1 MTIYARL
8 QKIPDTVALLN
19 LQYLFGKL
27 LATKNKPGETSVLK
41 LEKKTPLKTVYI
53 YILLFK
59 NKIIS
64 IDDTV
69 QPTLKTIELCSTHLS
84 YPLCQLHLNDEI

>member
-27 LATKNKPGETSVLK
+27 YATKNKPGKTSVLK
-41 LEKKTPLKTVYI
+41 LEKNPRKTVYI

-84 YPLCQLHLNDEI
+84 YPLCQLHLNNEI